1 MTKKKY
7 CYDYPRPAV
16 TADVVAFAG
25 DKREDLKILL
35 IRRGKPP
42 FEGMWALPGGFA
54 SIDEDIEV
62 TAHRE
67 LEEETGLNGISLK
80 QIGAFGRVGRD
91 PRHRTITIAY
101 LASLEQTALVNG
113 YDDADEARWFPLNDL
128 PPLAFDHDEI
138 IEKGLELW
146 GMGN

>member
-16 TADVVAFAG
+16 TADVVALAG
-25 DKREDLKILL
+25 DSRENLKILL

-42 FEGMWALPGGFA
+42 FEGMWALPGGFVN
-54 SIDEDIEV
+54 IDEDIDV
-62 TAHRE
+62 TARRE
-67 LEEETGLNGISLK
+67 LEEETGLNGISFR
-80 QIGAFGRVGRD
+80 QIGAFGKVGRD

-101 LASLEQTALVNG
+101 LASLEQPVFVNG
-113 YDDADEARWFPLNDL
+113 YDDADEARWFPFNDL

-146 GMGN
+146 EMAN